1 MKLEPSAAA
10 YVRVSTP
17 EQNHALQQAAI
28 ERVRIA
34 RGDDELAWFAEKR
47 SGRAWERPELER
59 LRGLVSRGACRRV
72 YVWRLD
78 RFTRRGIADTFEL
91 VQGFMRAGAEVISV
105 TEGFD
110 FGPPFGDIMLALMA
124 WAAQMEGRAQL
135 ERVQGARARMAAE
148 GRAWGRPPRVPPGSE
163 LEKKIVALRA
173 EEKRSF
179 RSIAMAVKVPQ
190 TTVERVCQRVQGRT

>member
-10 YVRVSTP
+10 YLRVSTP
-17 EQNHALQQAAI
+17 EQSEAMQRAAI
-28 ERVRIA
+28 ERVRTA
-34 RGDDELAWFAEKR
+34 RGDGELAWFTETR
-47 SGRAWERPELER
+47 SGRGWERPELER
-59 LRGLVSRGACRRV
+59 LRALVFAGGCRRV

-91 VQGFMRAGAEVISV
+91 VDGFRRVGAEVISV

-148 GRAWGRPPRVPPGSE
+148 GRPWGRPPRVEPGSE
-163 LEKKIVALRA
+163 LEAKIVALRA
-173 EEKRSF
+173 EDRSF

-190 TTVERVCQRVQGRT
+190 TTVERAYARAQKRT